1 MIRKITLQ
9 VSIFFLTV
17 KYLISKGKIMD
28 TFIAV
33 RLIPVVGLGEVAQ
46 GDGRREAGYCN
57 AEKN

>member
-1 MIRKITLQ
+1 
-9 VSIFFLTV
+9 
-17 KYLISKGKIMD
+17 MD

-33 RLIPVVGLGEVAQ
+33 RLIPVVGPGEVAQ